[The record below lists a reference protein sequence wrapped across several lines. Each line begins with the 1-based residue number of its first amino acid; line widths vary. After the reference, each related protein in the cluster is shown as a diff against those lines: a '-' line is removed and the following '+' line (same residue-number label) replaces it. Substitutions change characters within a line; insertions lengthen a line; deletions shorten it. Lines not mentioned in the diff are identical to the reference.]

1 MTAAL
6 GFLKAIPLW
15 LWLALA
21 AAGVIWWQHG
31 TIQDAR
37 LQVQAQSERADQQ
50 EARADSLKNTLAL
63 QRDLQKDQEEVV
75 NDARKQAEVNR
86 GLAAES
92 GRRAIGLQ
100 QQIRNLRDAAKARD
114 SATPS
119 GVAATGE
126 VAGVFAGLL
135 DESVGRLQRL
145 AAEAEQYRAAGV
157 ACEASYSKLVKRI
170 SD

>member
-1 MTAAL
+1 MTAVL
-6 GFLKAIPLW
+6 GFLKAIPIW
-15 LWLALA
+15 IWLALA

-37 LQVQAQSERADQQ
+37 LQVQAQSERADMQ
-50 EARADSLKNTLAL
+50 EARADSYKKTLAL

-75 NDARKQAEVNR
+75 SDARKQAEVNR

-92 GRRAIGLQ
+92 GRRASGLQ
-100 QQIRNLRDAAKARD
+100 QQIRDLRDAAKTR
-114 SATPS
+114 STPAS
-119 GVAATGE
+119 CGGAAAGE
-126 VAGVFAGLL
+126 VSGVFAGLL

-145 AAEAEQYRAAGV
+145 AAEAEQYRSAGV
-157 ACEASYSKLVKRI
+157 ACEASYSKLMKRI